1 MYKHLVIWKLV
12 EKADAPQVVQAAQ
25 GVLAELRSSSPGLLT
40 LELAS
45 TVGNDDTAGDLVLY
59 SEFSSAAAYRD
70 YDSSPGHQELKKV
83 IGPYRKQR
91 MGADYLVPDNR

>member
-12 EKADAPQVVQAAQ
+12 ERADAPQVVQAAQ
-25 GVLAELRSSSPGLLT
+25 GILEELRRASAGLLT

-45 TVGNDDTAGDLVLY
+45 TVGGDETAGDLVLY

-70 YDSSPGHQELKKV
+70 YDRSPGHQELKKV

-91 MGADYLVPDNR
+91 IGADYLVPDNG